1 MEDSVKC
8 ASLTFS
14 KKITTDALNK
24 TLQALIADKI
34 EKKQSTI
41 ASSYNSISNQIK
53 KNNEPTNIKAVRKM
67 PITPSSVTVQ
77 ARKKVST
84 KKDLHA
90 PATHNNSNQACI
102 VINRKTPSTK

>member
-1 MEDSVKC
+1 MTGE
-8 ASLTFS
+8 
-14 KKITTDALNK
+14 K
-24 TLQALIADKI
+24 T

-84 KKDLHA
+84 KK
-90 PATHNNSNQACI
+90 
-102 VINRKTPSTK
+102 

>member
-1 MEDSVKC
+1 MEESVKC
-8 ASLTFS
+8 TALTFS
-14 KKITTDALNK
+14 KKASTDALNK
-24 TLQALIADKI
+24 TFQAMTGEKT

-84 KKDLHA
+84 KK
-90 PATHNNSNQACI
+90 
-102 VINRKTPSTK
+102 